1 MNKGKF
7 FIFILLMTTVLL
19 AAATLGLIV
28 GQYPI
33 QVEDLA
39 SVWST
44 QDSTAKLVILELRL
58 PRIICSIFIGA
69 LLAVTGSCMQGIFRN
84 PLVEPS
90 FIGISAGAASA
101 VVLFLV
107 VLKPILIQYIP
118 LNEFVVPCVAFV
130 GSVVTVKIVINLA
143 SIQGRISIGAL
154 LLSGIAVNAFC
165 GSLMGI
171 CIYFADD
178 AQLRSITFW
187 NLGSLASISWQEVY
201 ILTPIFIGGLLYLFL
216 LRFKLDIASLG
227 EDQAISLGVDMQSLT
242 RRVVYSTCLIVGATV
257 AFAGIIG
264 FVGLLVPHITR
275 FLVGANYKFL
285 LIGSALI
292 GSVVLLSSDIAARSF
307 LDGAELPLG
316 AITALLGAPF
326 FIYQISKMRKEII

>member
-1 MNKGKF
+1 MNNKK
-7 FIFILLMTTVLL
+7 FILFVIVMSILL
-19 AAATLGLIV
+19 VAFIAIGLIA

-33 QVEDLA
+33 QIADIP
-39 SVWST
+39 SIW
-44 QDSTAKLVILELRL
+44 DSKHTTTKLVLLELRL
-58 PRIICSIFIGA
+58 PRIICAMFIGA
-69 LLAVTGSCMQGIFRN
+69 LLAITGSCMQGIFRN

-107 VLKPILIQYIP
+107 VLKPMLIQYIP
-118 LNEFVVPCVAFV
+118 LNHYVVPCVAFI
-130 GSVVTVKIVINLA
+130 GSVVTVKIVIHLA
-143 SIQGRISIGAL
+143 SIQGRVSIGAL

-165 GSLMGI
+165 GALMGI

-187 NLGSLASISWQEVY
+187 NLGSLASVGWQEVW
-201 ILTPIFIGGLLYLFL
+201 ILSPVFLIGLIYLFNM
-216 LRFKLDIASLG
+216 RYELDVASLG
-227 EDQAISLGVDMQSLT
+227 EEQAISLGIDMQSLT
-242 RRVVYSTCLIVGATV
+242 RRIVYSTCFIVGATV

-285 LIGSALI
+285 LIGSALM
-292 GSVVLLSSDIAARSF
+292 GSIVLLASDITARSC

-316 AITALLGAPF
+316 SITALLGAPF
-326 FIYQISKMRKEII
+326 FIYQISKLRKEIL

>member
-1 MNKGKF
+1 MNKGRF
-7 FIFILLMTTVLL
+7 FILVLLMTAVLL
-19 AAATLGLIV
+19 AVATTGLLV

-33 QVEDLA
+33 QIEDFT
-39 SVWST
+39 SIWSS
-44 QDSTAKLVILELRL
+44 QNSTAKLVILELRL

-118 LNEFVVPCVAFV
+118 LNEFVIPCVAFV

-165 GSLMGI
+165 GAGCWI
-171 CIYFADD
+171 
-178 AQLRSITFW
+178 SIIDTQGNKITAKGNHSDIVFPV
-187 NLGSLASISWQEVY
+187 NA
-201 ILTPIFIGGLLYLFL
+201 IGGKARITGKFKEHVLSLEQTIKYEAHMAKDRGEKFDVSSVKNPKTLYRIHATGAVIFL
-216 LRFKLDIASLG
+216 AK
-227 EDQAISLGVDMQSLT
+227 
-242 RRVVYSTCLIVGATV
+242 
-257 AFAGIIG
+257 
-264 FVGLLVPHITR
+264 
-275 FLVGANYKFL
+275 K
-285 LIGSALI
+285 
-292 GSVVLLSSDIAARSF
+292 
-307 LDGAELPLG
+307 
-316 AITALLGAPF
+316 
-326 FIYQISKMRKEII
+326 